1 MYNCRL
7 HDIAATHDIPDKS
20 FADDEQYRLYSNVNE
35 LKLMKIQGGEK
46 LILNSRTLSLMKK
59 FRVVVQY

>member
-7 HDIAATHDIPDKS
+7 HDIAATHDIPDQG

-46 LILNSRTLSLMKK
+46 LLSNSHTLSLIKK
-59 FRVVVQY
+59 FRVVFQH